1 MLNHTL
7 ISTSTPLGSSS
18 FIKASI
24 VLLVVLYMSSS
35 LLYEQSWNC
44 SLDFLF
50 TKVDLFTVKICLFVG
65 KGIGPLTTAPVDFT
79 VFTIFSA
86 DLSTRL

>member
-1 MLNHTL
+1 
-7 ISTSTPLGSSS
+7 
-18 FIKASI
+18 
-24 VLLVVLYMSSS
+24 MSSKR
-35 LLYEQSWNC
+35 LYEQSWNC

-50 TKVDLFTVKICLFVG
+50 TNGERNTVKIRLLVG
-65 KGIGPLTTAPVDFT
+65 KGIGPFTTAPVVFT